1 MVVFVFHAPS
11 LAYLVED
18 LRGWFSGATIEVD
31 ALPVGLLACFLL
43 GGLSIDLRDGSDI
56 GEVYLYWGD
65 ADITHASDV
74 YASVAEFWG
83 CV

>member
-18 LRGWFSGATIEVD
+18 LRGWFSGAAIEVD

-74 YASVAEFWG
+74 YVSVAEFWG

>member
-1 MVVFVFHAPS
+1 VVVLVFHAPS

-43 GGLSIDLRDGSDI
+43 GGASIDLCDGSDV
-56 GEVYLYWGD
+56 GEVYLYWSD
-65 ADITHASDV
+65 ADITHASNV
-74 YASVAEFWG
+74 YASVAEFWV

>member
-18 LRGWFSGATIEVD
+18 LRGWFSGAAIEVD

-74 YASVAEFWG
+74 YASVPEFWG

>member
-1 MVVFVFHAPS
+1 
-11 LAYLVED
+11 
-18 LRGWFSGATIEVD
+18 
-31 ALPVGLLACFLL
+31 
-43 GGLSIDLRDGSDI
+43 LRDGSDI

>member
-1 MVVFVFHAPS
+1 VVVFVFHAPS

-18 LRGWFSGATIEVD
+18 LRGWFSGAAIEVD